1 MAEAS
6 GPSSAGSKREKETH
20 IQIKELGLTQI
31 DGNPKDHPYVADV
44 VFVHGLQ
51 GHPQRTWQSK
61 VNAKSDRRP
70 RNPLK
75 TFSRRDTDE
84 MIHEDLQRFWPAD
97 LLAHD
102 FEDVRI
108 LTFGYDSKV
117 TKGFMAPSSKNGIFQ
132 HGNSF
137 LRALGRARNDCRQ
150 RPIVFVAH
158 SLGGLVVKQAL
169 IEARKQTHD
178 QELLDVYE
186 STHAVIFFGTPE
198 RGAEL
203 ASWERLLS
211 DIAKAVQL
219 DTNSAVLRNLDPMS
233 GSSKLVEMRR
243 DFDDILQ
250 DDRRSRELR
259 IYSFQEEEGMMGLK
273 MFGDKVRSWVSDISQ
288 ACGMLSWKLEVERC
302 QLRRFE
308 DKKKDHFA
316 SDANLLA
323 LFPYSSRHF
332 CCRSSELS
340 DRQQISSL
348 ILIVSASRMIPFKK
362 FAKCRSCIGY

>member
-6 GPSSAGSKREKETH
+6 GPSSAGSERAKEAPV
-20 IQIKELGLTQI
+20 QIKELGLTQI
-31 DGNPKDHPYVADV
+31 DGKPKDHQYIADI

-51 GHPQRTWQSK
+51 GHPQRTWQAK
-61 VNAKSDRRP
+61 ANAESGRRP
-70 RNPLK
+70 RKRLK
-75 TFSRRDTDE
+75 PFSWRNTDE
-84 MIHEDLQRFWPAD
+84 MAHEDLQPFWPAD

-137 LRALGRARNDCRQ
+137 LRAVGRARIGCRQ

-178 QELLDVYE
+178 LELLDIYD
-186 STHAVIFFGTPE
+186 SAHAVIFFGTPH
-198 RGAEL
+198 RGSEL
-203 ASWERLLS
+203 ASWGRLLS
-211 DIAKAVQL
+211 AIAEAVQL
-219 DTNSAVLRNLDPMS
+219 DTNSAVLRDMDPTS
-233 GSSKLVEMRR
+233 GSSKLEEMRL

-259 IYSFQEEEGMMGLK
+259 IYSFQEEEGMTGLK
-273 MFGDKVRSWVSDISQ
+273 MFGDKVRSDT
-288 ACGMLSWKLEVERC
+288 
-302 QLRRFE
+302 
-308 DKKKDHFA
+308 
-316 SDANLLA
+316 
-323 LFPYSSRHF
+323 Y
-332 CCRSSELS
+332 
-340 DRQQISSL
+340 
-348 ILIVSASRMIPFKK
+348 
-362 FAKCRSCIGY
+362 